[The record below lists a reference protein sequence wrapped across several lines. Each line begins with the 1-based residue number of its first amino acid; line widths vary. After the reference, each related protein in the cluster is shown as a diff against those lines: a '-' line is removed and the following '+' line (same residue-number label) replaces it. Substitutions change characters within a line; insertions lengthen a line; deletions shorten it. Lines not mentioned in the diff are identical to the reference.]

1 MYKCLDTKSST
12 NAYLIITLFF
22 TTRKRIIKL
31 FHKTPS
37 RTLKIVFSSK
47 HSAYF
52 DKPELGD
59 FHLILKLLKNIHIII
74 WLGHF
79 SKRSKFKSL

>member
-1 MYKCLDTKSST
+1 MYKCLDTKCSK

-37 RTLKIVFSSK
+37 RMLKILKIVYSSK

-59 FHLILKLLKNIHIII
+59 ISPNIKIIEKTSI
-74 WLGHF
+74 
-79 SKRSKFKSL
+79 